1 MCKLCDAGRPQRHG
15 DSRRGFLK
23 APAAAATLGSADC
36 SRRARRWP
44 TLDTDTS
51 CRRQELE
58 ASRDY
63 VFSAAGIPQNLFN
76 SN

>member
-1 MCKLCDAGRPQRHG
+1 MCRFCDAGRPQRHS

-23 APAAAATLGSADC
+23 APTAAATLAGAGC

-44 TLDTDTS
+44 TLDTDTP
-51 CRRQELE
+51 CLRQELE

-63 VFSAAGIPQNLFN
+63 VFSAAGIAQNLFN